1 MKVHAV
7 VLAGG
12 QGRRMENLDKGLVLF
27 NGKPMIDWVIEAV
40 APYVKQISIS
50 CNRNLSDYEQRG
62 YALISDQLAG
72 YQGPLAGIHAA
83 MHTMDSDSSH
93 LLVLPCDTPLV
104 EPVLIQR
111 LLESAKVQP
120 EAISVLCVEDQPHFL
135 HAVIPLQY
143 LDHLDQWLAA
153 EGRAPYRWYK
163 HFPVALVDATDQ
175 ASSLANLNRP
185 GDLAGSEK

>member
-40 APYVKQISIS
+40 SPYVQQISIS

-83 MHTMDSDSSH
+83 MHTMGSDSSH

-111 LLESAKVQP
+111 LLESAKAQP

-143 LDHLDQWLAA
+143 FDHLDQWLAA

-185 GDLAGSEK
+185 GDLAGS